1 MRAMYSFP
9 YPRETDIAPL
19 RVPVFE
25 ASSTYSFSAPEDF
38 GDFCNIAIAA
48 ETQYQTSF
56 AAASHGPPPR
66 RSMWAAIAQTWLFFG
81 LASEALGRDTLHEE
95 FFDINSRGG
104 LVTDSTDLRIPRWFH
119 DELERHWDTLR
130 NECPTDEYV
139 RKRRDLERCITLAWT
154 TVGILDLQGDKED
167 SNLSLVLL
175 SVHMLLYMIAGV
187 TSGVKILKAS
197 SQLSK

>member
-1 MRAMYSFP
+1 
-9 YPRETDIAPL
+9 
-19 RVPVFE
+19 
-25 ASSTYSFSAPEDF
+25 
-38 GDFCNIAIAA
+38 
-48 ETQYQTSF
+48 
-56 AAASHGPPPR
+56 
-66 RSMWAAIAQTWLFFG
+66 
-81 LASEALGRDTLHEE
+81 LGRDTLHEE

-104 LVTDSTDLRIPRWFH
+104 FVTDSIDLRIPRWFH

-139 RKRRDLERCITLAWT
+139 QKRRDLERCITLAWT

>member
-38 GDFCNIAIAA
+38 GDFYDIAITT
-48 ETQYQTSF
+48 EKQYQSSF
-56 AAASHGPPPR
+56 AAASHGSMPP

-81 LASEALGRDTLHEE
+81 LASEALNRDILHAE
-95 FFDINSRGG
+95 FLDIDSKGG
-104 LVTDSTDLRIPRWFH
+104 LVMDSIDLRIPRWFH
-119 DELERHWDTLR
+119 DELERYWDTLR
-130 NECPTDEYV
+130 NEFPADEYW
-139 RKRRDLERCITLAWT
+139 RKKRDLERCITLTWT
-154 TVGILDLQGDKED
+154 TIGILDLEGDKED
-167 SNLSLVLL
+167 SNLALVLL

-197 SQLSK
+197 PQLSK